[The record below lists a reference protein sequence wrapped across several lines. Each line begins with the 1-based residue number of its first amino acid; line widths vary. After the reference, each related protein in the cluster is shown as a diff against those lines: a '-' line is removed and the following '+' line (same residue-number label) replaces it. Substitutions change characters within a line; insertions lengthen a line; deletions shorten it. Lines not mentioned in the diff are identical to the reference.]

1 MTVDEFEKIIEA
13 VPFVND
19 LFGQRDTS
27 VAFNLAM
34 MT

>member
-1 MTVDEFEKIIEA
+1 MTVDEFENFVAA

-19 LFGQRDTS
+19 LFGQRDAS